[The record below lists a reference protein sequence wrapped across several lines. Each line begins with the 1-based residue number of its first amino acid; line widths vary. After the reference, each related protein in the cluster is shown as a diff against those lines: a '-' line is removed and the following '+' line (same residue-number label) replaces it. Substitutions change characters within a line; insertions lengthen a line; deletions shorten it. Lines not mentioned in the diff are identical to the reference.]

1 VFVASTLSGRV
12 AVLTIDRAGK
22 ANSLPEAAK
31 AAVAAAVERWRED
44 ADAEAIVITGEGGQA
59 FCAGSD
65 INEMRR
71 FGMVEM
77 DRMLGTE
84 RRMYLSVLSCP
95 KPVVAAVNGFALGAG
110 LILAMSCDYTVA
122 APHAV
127 FGAPE
132 LTIGVAAPLEG
143 FLLPYFVGLARARA
157 MFYTGARLSAD
168 EAVAVG
174 LVNEVAPADM
184 LVARAVEV
192 ARAAAQLPGSGFRV
206 QKALLHRL
214 LSTGDLETV
223 IRESHLLTA
232 RQFAGPETGE
242 AMRQFLER
250 RHGAPPKGTVPAT
263 GAADLPADEQ
273 KWLADE
279 ARHVS
284 MRSAALAGE
293 AAWHPADQVPGPR
306 GTAEAGSAP

>member
-1 VFVASTLSGRV
+1 MFLASTLSGGV
-12 AVLTIDRAGK
+12 AVVTIERAGK

-31 AAVAAAVERWRED
+31 AAVAAEVDRWREN
-44 ADAEAIVITGEGGQA
+44 ADAEAIVLTGEGGQA

-65 INEMRR
+65 INEMRL
-71 FGMVEM
+71 FGMAEM
-77 DRMLGTE
+77 DRMLAEE
-84 RRMYLSVLSCP
+84 RKMYLSVLTCP

-157 MFYTGARLSAD
+157 MFYTGARLSAE

-174 LVNEVAPADM
+174 LVNEVAAADV
-184 LVARAVEV
+184 LIPRAAEVARAV
-192 ARAAAQLPGSGFRV
+192 AHLPGTGFRV

-214 LSTGDLETV
+214 LSTGDLEAV
-223 IRESHLLTA
+223 IRESHHLTA

-250 RHGAPPKGTVPAT
+250 RRGATSEPT
-263 GAADLPADEQ
+263 GAAGGGGELPADEQ
-273 KWLADE
+273 EWLDGE
-279 ARHVS
+279 ARHVAT
-284 MRSAALAGE
+284 RSAALAGE
-293 AAWHPADQVPGPR
+293 AAWHPTGQVPGQQ
-306 GTAEAGSAP
+306 GLAGAGSTP